1 MRAEIEAVVFDFG
14 NVLTLAPLEHHTV
27 ELQRLCEM
35 DRPTFELEYRRQR
48 PDYDRGTIDGGEYWS
63 RIMRSGGG
71 VPTMEKIRGLIE
83 EDTAGWTRINDPVVA
98 WARSLQGAGVRTG
111 ILSNMPRDILERIVD
126 RFEWIGPFEAK
137 IFSCDLGVIKPE
149 SGIYRACLDALGLE
163 GSKVLFLDDCPENV
177 EGAKQ
182 SGFNTILFRNH
193 FDALQDIRQNNW
205 LPRKLTAAQQED
217 A

>member
-1 MRAEIEAVVFDFG
+1 MHTEIEAVVFDFG
-14 NVLTLAPLEHHTV
+14 NVLSLAPLEHHTV
-27 ELQRLCEM
+27 RLQRLCEM
-35 DRPTFELEYRRQR
+35 DRPTFDLEYRRQR

-71 VPTMEKIRGLIE
+71 VPTTEKIRALIE
-83 EDTAGWTRINDPVVA
+83 EDTAGWTRINEPVVA
-98 WARSLQGAGVRTG
+98 WAQSLQSAGVRTG

-126 RFEWIGPFEAK
+126 RFEWIVAFEAK
-137 IFSCDLGVIKPE
+137 IFSCDLEVIKPE
-149 SGIYRACLDALGLE
+149 SEIYRACLDTLGLE

-193 FDALQDIRQNNW
+193 SDALQHIRLKNW
-205 LPRKLTAAQQED
+205 LPEKLTTAQED
-217 A
+217 V